1 MKFFAKLVFICNCC
15 FVIAVIL
22 RLVENAHKT
31 NAVFT
36 GSIKIQP
43 LESML
48 VILGY
53 GAIFVNFIF
62 NFFLLLVFTSPKKPF
77 IPQWLKVINFLFLIA
92 QVYYFFFSKF

>member
-22 RLVENAHKT
+22 RLVENAHKKAG
-31 NAVFT
+31 NFN

-53 GAIFVNFIF
+53 GAVYINFIF
-62 NFFLLLVFTSPKKPF
+62 NIFLLALLVFNRKKISPL
-77 IPQWLKVINFLFLIA
+77 WLNWVNFLFLLL
-92 QVYYFFFSKF
+92 QVYYFFFSNF

>member
-31 NAVFT
+31 NTIFT
-36 GSIKIQP
+36 GNIKIQP
-43 LESML
+43 LESLL

-53 GAIFVNFIF
+53 GAIYINFIF
-62 NFFLLLVFTSPKKPF
+62 NLFLLIMFASGKKSSVSY
-77 IPQWLKVINFLFLIA
+77 WLKVTNFLFLIA
-92 QVYYFFFSKF
+92 QIYYFFFSKI